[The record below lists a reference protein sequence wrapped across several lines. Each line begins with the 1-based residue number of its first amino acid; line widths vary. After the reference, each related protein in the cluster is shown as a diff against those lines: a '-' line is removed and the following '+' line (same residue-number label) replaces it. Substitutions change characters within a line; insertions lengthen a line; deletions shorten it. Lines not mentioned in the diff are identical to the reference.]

1 MRFAEHG
8 LCQVEEADFS
18 RYSLEV
24 RSCGQIWVR
33 LVRAQF
39 QSSHLDDFRHSM
51 ALESHTLHFLVHGS
65 KATIW
70 HTWDLCV
77 WNLTQQ
83 FLPTQFGSLTNLS
96 DTLLLGH
103 GHGPESLSPLPGW
116 HHHDE
121 GRVGWQVVTAPTAF
135 QMSSDW
141 CHPLMAGILYSSL
154 PVHAWVDPENLYH
167 SALTARRATTKID
180 SSVCVSK
187 CRIA

>member
-83 FLPTQFGSLTNLS
+83 FLQLSLAVWPIFQIRSCWDMDMGQRAFRRCLDDITTMKAGSVGKSSRHPRPSRCQATDVTHWWQASCTVLYQSMLGLILKICIIAPWLQEGLTQ
-96 DTLLLGH
+96 
-103 GHGPESLSPLPGW
+103 
-116 HHHDE
+116 
-121 GRVGWQVVTAPTAF
+121 
-135 QMSSDW
+135 
-141 CHPLMAGILYSSL
+141 
-154 PVHAWVDPENLYH
+154 
-167 SALTARRATTKID
+167 K
-180 SSVCVSK
+180 
-187 CRIA
+187 